1 MNHSSWI
8 PFSVLVVC
16 FWGIWAAYSA
26 YPATQY
32 GMPDEMIY
40 IVWSVSM
47 IIPTIMALRKD
58 KFDFSLKALK
68 YGLISGL
75 TATGGQLLLFKALT
89 MGPAYI
95 VFPITSLQ
103 PAITVLLAVI
113 FLKEKLSK
121 LAVVGLIL
129 ALLSVLFTS
138 ISETGEMIF
147 GTYLILAVIIAI
159 GWGVQAYYLR
169 KASLEG
175 INETTQVC
183 YLTISGFILVP
194 VAFYMMES
202 VPDLPAQS
210 YGIAFG
216 TQLLNAIGAL
226 FYILSL
232 KRGKASIVSPVCN
245 SLAPVATIAICVFI
259 FSQMP
264 NSIQFVGIVFAIIG
278 SAILAYTESK
288 SEESNS

>member
-1 MNHSSWI
+1 MNQSSWI

-16 FWGIWAAYSA
+16 FLGIWAAYSA

-32 GMPDEMIY
+32 GTDEMIY

-138 ISETGEMIF
+138 IS
-147 GTYLILAVIIAI
+147 
-159 GWGVQAYYLR
+159 
-169 KASLEG
+169 
-175 INETTQVC
+175 
-183 YLTISGFILVP
+183 
-194 VAFYMMES
+194 
-202 VPDLPAQS
+202 
-210 YGIAFG
+210 
-216 TQLLNAIGAL
+216 
-226 FYILSL
+226 
-232 KRGKASIVSPVCN
+232 
-245 SLAPVATIAICVFI
+245 
-259 FSQMP
+259 
-264 NSIQFVGIVFAIIG
+264 
-278 SAILAYTESK
+278 
-288 SEESNS
+288 